1 MHVPEDTLGHRA
13 WFTEKAADPVL
24 AHGLTFGASGQVC
37 SQREQTV
44 QEGGQPHLWF
54 KKRCTYTETA
64 ILGYK
69 VLHTVQCGQGFRG
82 GRDML
87 YWLTL

>member
-37 SQREQTV
+37 SQREQCRKV
-44 QEGGQPHLWF
+44 VNLISGL
-54 KKRCTYTETA
+54 KKDARTPKLPFWATRFYTLCSVARVSVEVGTCC
-64 ILGYK
+64 IG
-69 VLHTVQCGQGFRG
+69 
-82 GRDML
+82 
-87 YWLTL
+87 